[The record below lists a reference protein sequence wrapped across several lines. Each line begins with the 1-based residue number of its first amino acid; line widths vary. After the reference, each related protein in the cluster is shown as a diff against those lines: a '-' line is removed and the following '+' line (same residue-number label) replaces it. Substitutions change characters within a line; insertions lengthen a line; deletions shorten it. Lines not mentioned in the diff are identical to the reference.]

1 MKRFF
6 VLTLALAL
14 SATLFTACGG
24 KDRGSTAD
32 TTASTA
38 SSTTAEA
45 TERATERTTEP
56 TSVTDGGNVSDSED
70 GFVNGSNEP
79 MALPEESTQDGTNA
93 RGRIRTHTR

>member
-38 SSTTAEA
+38 PSTTAE
-45 TERATERTTEP
+45 ATERTTEP
-56 TSVTDGGNVSDSED
+56 TSMTDGGNVSDSED

-79 MALPEESTQDGTNA
+79 MVMPEESTQDGTNA

>member
-14 SATLFTACGG
+14 SVTLFTACGG
-24 KDRGSTAD
+24 KDRGSSAD
-32 TTASTA
+32 TTVSTA
-38 SSTTAEA
+38 LATTAE
-45 TERATERTTEP
+45 ATERTTEP

-79 MALPEESTQDGTNA
+79 MALPEEATQDGTNA